1 MRISSSV
8 HTERKAFQDAAKVS
22 IVTRSWEERHEQPF
36 TLGKETED
44 IHGSS
49 AKTVPVAVT
58 S

>member
-1 MRISSSV
+1 MKRN
-8 HTERKAFQDAAKVS
+8 AFQDTANVS

-44 IHGSS
+44 THGNSG
-49 AKTVPVAVT
+49 KTIPVAVT